1 MVGREIAEQDRALVG
16 DYPSDREHRDRC
28 ERWRLRIL
36 DQHKQDRETGDR
48 QGSMFRGRARSEETR
63 GPYQPERNRGHL
75 EGTTETQGET
85 TWKAFSLVHR
95 LYDSPGSHQET
106 GDAKAV
112 KGSMGHNQEGARPD
126 RARGDKALAKACPWE
141 TERGGRCS
149 FASLREEGWLGRG
162 RGKGDEKMG
171 AFAGRP
177 LWRDRRNNIAARRA
191 RVGPAKNAFTP
202 KGVGHK
208 SGCKVLGA
216 MRGKRGATRRPN
228 NMGADG
234 SAYNATVER
243 NYLVAKGREDED
255 SIPAAGEDRFGGHRR
270 MEAEKW
276 AQSRLDSL
284 FDPSKNPLWAA
295 RTREKYEG
303 ILFRFLVWQELH
315 NLGPREGEELG
326 KSAAR
331 GLRRYIYSLAERL
344 SGEALATNAKG
355 LLVQLKDFISR
366 KKEEKIKIE
375 LPILRKRANM
385 KNPPQTRAAEAISWE
400 NMKELLERAKEANLS
415 KMERQALDIFL
426 IAFMTVSRV
435 GEVAALEVENT
446 AQDGTM
452 IEVRPKTS
460 AKTWLRLRKK
470 VPDTA
475 GFKAANKV
483 REYRR
488 RAIKQG
494 RRTLF
499 RGRGRKPPTTSSITS
514 LLKRITTKVGIRARI
529 TAHSARKGAA
539 VEALL
544 AGVPLP
550 VIQALGGWSDV
561 NTLQAYIAEAIRR
574 STSLVGVLKGRRRR
588 KGVRG

>member
-1 MVGREIAEQDRALVG
+1 M
-16 DYPSDREHRDRC
+16 
-28 ERWRLRIL
+28 
-36 DQHKQDRETGDR
+36 
-48 QGSMFRGRARSEETR
+48 
-63 GPYQPERNRGHL
+63 
-75 EGTTETQGET
+75 
-85 TWKAFSLVHR
+85 
-95 LYDSPGSHQET
+95 
-106 GDAKAV
+106 
-112 KGSMGHNQEGARPD
+112 
-126 RARGDKALAKACPWE
+126 
-141 TERGGRCS
+141 
-149 FASLREEGWLGRG
+149 
-162 RGKGDEKMG
+162 
-171 AFAGRP
+171 
-177 LWRDRRNNIAARRA
+177 
-191 RVGPAKNAFTP
+191 
-202 KGVGHK
+202 
-208 SGCKVLGA
+208 
-216 MRGKRGATRRPN
+216 
-228 NMGADG
+228 
-234 SAYNATVER
+234 
-243 NYLVAKGREDED
+243 
-255 SIPAAGEDRFGGHRR
+255 
-270 MEAEKW
+270 
-276 AQSRLDSL
+276 
-284 FDPSKNPLWAA
+284 WAA

-315 NLGPREGEELG
+315 SLGPREGEELG
-326 KSAAR
+326 RNAAR

-366 KKEEKIKIE
+366 KKEEKIKKE

-385 KNPPQTRAAEAISWE
+385 KNPPQSKAAEAISWE
-400 NMKELLERAKEANLS
+400 NMKKLLERAKEANLS
-415 KMERQALDIFL
+415 RMERQALDIFL

-452 IEVRPKTS
+452 IAVRPKTS
-460 AKTWLRLRKK
+460 AKTWLRLRKR

-475 GFKAANKV
+475 GFRAANKV

-499 RGRGRKPPTTSSITS
+499 RGRGRKPPSTSSITA
-514 LLKRITTKVGIRARI
+514 LLKRITAKVGIRARI

-574 STSLVGVLKGRRRR
+574 STSLMGVLRGRRR
-588 KGVRG
+588 KGLRG